1 VKAETLETLLAERA
15 AKRAV
20 VLATNL
26 DTGAE
31 HLIRLDGTQADDPSA
46 DEMLAA
52 ARRAVRADR
61 GEIVETPAGRVFLNV
76 FNPPLRLIVVGAV
89 HIAQPLARMAAQAGY
104 DVTIVDPRRAFGSA
118 DRFPGV
124 ALSNDWPDEA
134 IAAMKPDARTAIVA
148 LTHDPKIDDPALSV
162 VLRSDAFYIGA
173 LGSRKTHAGRLA
185 RLRERGFDDAALA
198 RIHGPI
204 GLDIGARSPA
214 EIAIAILAQ
223 MTERLRKDDAA

>member
-15 AKRAV
+15 AKRPV

-26 DTGAE
+26 DTGE
-31 HLIRLDGTQADDPSA
+31 ERLVRPDGPEQDGSST
-46 DEMLAA
+46 EEILAA

-61 GEIVETPAGRVFLNV
+61 GEIVETLSGRIFLNV
-76 FNPPLRLIVVGAV
+76 FNPPLRLIIVGAV

-124 ALSNDWPDEA
+124 TLSNDWPDEA

-148 LTHDPKIDDPALSV
+148 LTHDPKIDDPPLTV

-185 RLRERGFDDAALA
+185 RLRERGFDDATLA

-223 MTERLRKDDAA
+223 MTERLRKGDAA

>member
-1 VKAETLETLLAERA
+1 MKAETLETLLAERA
-15 AKRAV
+15 AKRPI

-26 DTGAE
+26 DTGEE
-31 HLIRLDGTQADDPSA
+31 HLIHPDGAQADDWSTE
-46 DEMLAA
+46 DILVA

-61 GEIVETPAGRVFLNV
+61 GEIVET
-76 FNPPLRLIVVGAV
+76 
-89 HIAQPLARMAAQAGY
+89 GY
-104 DVTIVDPRRAFGSA
+104 DVAVVDPRRAFGSA

-124 ALSNDWPDEA
+124 TLSNDWPDEA
-134 IAAMKPDARTAIVA
+134 IAAMKPDARTAVVA

-162 VLRSDAFYIGA
+162 VLRSDVFYIGA
-173 LGSRKTHAGRLA
+173 LGSRKTHAGRLV

-223 MTERLRKDDAA
+223 MTERLRKADAA